1 MIEAFRI
8 ERNRRSSRL
17 FALLSLLLIVL
28 LIAAPFMGDR
38 SALYLLVDIFYYLAL
53 ASIWNLL
60 AGYTGLVSIGQQAF
74 VGLGGYSLFTLTIFG
89 GVPPLLAVLLAGP
102 IATLVAIPT
111 AWVIFRLKG
120 AYFAIGTWV
129 VAEVYRLVF
138 AQVSLLGGGSGT
150 SLPVEVVQRIASNRA
165 GRDTLIYW
173 TGLALCIAVLAVTY
187 FTLRSR
193 WGLALTAIR
202 DSEPAAESVGI
213 NNYRTKLLIYLL
225 TAGATGSIGA
235 LISLQK
241 LRISP
246 DAAFS
251 VNDWTVFVIFI
262 VVIGGIG
269 RMEGPFIGTLLF
281 FLLREFFADLGPWYL
296 MFLGLFAILTML
308 LMPKGVAGWLADRF
322 DLQIFPL
329 QRRVRILPPNEKPIS
344 NSTPN
349 PAANS
354 SVPTNPGVAP
364 QAPKNAK
371 T

>member
-8 ERNRRSSRL
+8 ERSSRSSRV
-17 FALLSLLLIVL
+17 FAVLSLLLVGL
-28 LIAAPFMGDR
+28 LIVAPFFGSR
-38 SALYLLVDIFYYLAL
+38 SVLYLLVEIFCYLAL
-53 ASIWNLL
+53 ASLWNLL
-60 AGYTGLVSIGQQAF
+60 AGYAGLVSIGQQAF
-74 VGLGGYSLFTLTIFG
+74 VGLGGYSLFALTIFAG
-89 GVPPLLAVLLAGP
+89 IPPILAVLLAGP
-102 IATLVAIPT
+102 IATLLAIPT

-150 SLPVEVVQRIASNRA
+150 SLPAEIVQHIASSRT
-165 GRDTLIYW
+165 GRDALIYW
-173 TGLALCIAVLAVTY
+173 TGLGLLIAVLAVIY

-193 WGLALTAIR
+193 WGLALMAIR

-213 NNYRTKLLIYLL
+213 DNYRTKLLMYVL
-225 TAGATGSIGA
+225 TAGATGTIGA

-251 VNDWTVFVIFI
+251 VNDWTAFVIFI

-269 RMEGPFIGTLLF
+269 RMEGPLIGTILF
-281 FLLREFFADLGPWYL
+281 FLFREFFADLGPWYL

-308 LMPKGVAGWLADRF
+308 IMPKGVTGWLAEKF

-329 QRRVRILPPNEKPIS
+329 RRRVRILPQKDHQSLESVQPLPERRDD
-344 NSTPN
+344 
-349 PAANS
+349 PAKHGSAS
-354 SVPTNPGVAP
+354 ATH
-364 QAPKNAK
+364 
-371 T
+371 

>member
-1 MIEAFRI
+1 MIESFRI
-8 ERNRRSSRL
+8 ERSSRSSRV
-17 FALLSLLLIVL
+17 FAVLSLLLIAL
-28 LIAAPFMGDR
+28 LILAPFFGSR
-38 SALYLLVDIFYYLAL
+38 SVLYLLVEIFYYLAL
-53 ASIWNLL
+53 ASLWNLL

-74 VGLGGYSLFTLTIFG
+74 VGLGGYSLFALTIFAG
-89 GVPPLLAVLLAGP
+89 MPPILAVLLAGP
-102 IATLVAIPT
+102 IATLLAIPT

-150 SLPVEVVQRIASNRA
+150 SLPVEIVQHIASSRA

-173 TGLALCIAVLAVTY
+173 TGLGVLIAVLAVIY

-193 WGLALTAIR
+193 WGLALMAIR
-202 DSEPAAESVGI
+202 DSEPAAESAGVD
-213 NNYRTKLLIYLL
+213 NYRTKLLIYVL
-225 TAGATGSIGA
+225 TAGATGTIGA

-251 VNDWTVFVIFI
+251 VNDWTAFVIFI

-269 RMEGPFIGTLLF
+269 RMEGPLIGTILF

-308 LMPKGVAGWLADRF
+308 IMPKGVAGWLAEKF

-329 QRRVRILPPNEKPIS
+329 RRRVRFLPSKDEPMLESATTRRGDTAKRE
-344 NSTPN
+344 N
-349 PAANS
+349 PSA
-354 SVPTNPGVAP
+354 TN
-364 QAPKNAK
+364 
-371 T
+371 